1 MEKLKPE
8 KAVEMLRKQGV
19 DISIEQA
26 AQMLEL
32 LRKFAAVTVAQ
43 QLENSTPS
51 ILRKAI

>member
-8 KAVEMLRKQGV
+8 KAVEMLRSRGV
-19 DISIEQA
+19 DISVEQA
-26 AQMLEL
+26 VQMLEL
-32 LRKFAAVTVAQ
+32 LQKFAAVIVAQ